1 MPAMSPLSET
11 GLAIWRTIPL
21 LLEHTRNV
29 QKISKKS
36 LIRSHLWDA
45 NVSSLHFRSVRAW
58 NMENNGE
65 TLRQLTFIW
74 GLPQHLVDSASN
86 ALPRRYDDSP
96 ADVFLLIKGFVSDR
110 ELCQDPILVWP
121 GCRAVESFETLCAL
135 ARNEVNSFLSLFF
148 MSCKSALKKKTYSQ
162 NLPNKISLFMS
173 SLDRTM
179 PANISQVSL
188 EAWHAIW
195 MMTERRF
202 SERLQSS
209 STTTILNMDEG
220 CTIFCSWLGSLQF
233 IEFHRPD
240 LAS

>member
-11 GLAIWRTIPL
+11 GLALWRTIPL

-86 ALPRRYDDSP
+86 ALPRRYDDSA

-121 GCRAVESFETLCAL
+121 GCRAVESFETLCKL

-162 NLPNKISLFMS
+162 NLPNKISLFIAPCQPT
-173 SLDRTM
+173 LAKFLLR
-179 PANISQVSL
+179 L
-188 EAWHAIW
+188 G
-195 MMTERRF
+195 
-202 SERLQSS
+202 LQS
-209 STTTILNMDEG
+209 G
-220 CTIFCSWLGSLQF
+220 WWPKGGSPRDCRVPQRQLF
-233 IEFHRPD
+233 SIWTRGELSF
-240 LAS
+240 AAGWGVCGS